1 VGFGKSSKSIMRL
14 AIGGFDG
21 MHYAHQKL
29 FSLSNEI
36 LVIEK
41 NSTLTPFESRCEYTN
56 LPCYFYNL
64 DEIKHLTHLEFIEK
78 LKKEFNP
85 SSIVIGY
92 DFRFGKNRLGTP
104 EILHQH
110 FDVTIVDEIQI
121 DNIGVHS
128 KVIREFLKNGFI
140 KKANKFLNHLYKIK
154 ATQIKGQGIGK
165 NELLAT
171 INLKPTYNY
180 IIPKDGVYLTLINKL
195 PSITFIGTRSTD
207 NNFSIETHVLNIEF
221 QMDNGELLEL
231 EFLELLRE
239 TKKFDNIFEL
249 KKAII
254 TDKENAIE
262 YFKKENYDIR

>member
-1 VGFGKSSKSIMRL
+1 MKL

-21 MHYAHQKL
+21 MHYAHQQL
-29 FSLSNEI
+29 FKQSDEI

-41 NSTLTPFESRCEYTN
+41 NSSLTPFKTRCVYTN
-56 LPCYFYNL
+56 LPCHFYNL

-85 SSIVIGY
+85 STIVIGY
-92 DFRFGKNRLGTP
+92 DFRFGKNRKGSP
-104 EILHQH
+104 EILKQY
-110 FDVTIVDEIQI
+110 FNVIIVDEIQI

-128 KVIREFLKNGFI
+128 KIIREFLKNGFI

-171 INLKPTYNY
+171 INLKPIYNY
-180 IIPKDGVYLTLINKL
+180 TIPRDGVYLTLLNKY

-207 NNFSIETHVLNIEF
+207 NNFSIETHILREYQENQNF
-221 QMDNGELLEL
+221 EL
-231 EFLELLRE
+231 EFLDFLRE
-239 TKKFDNIFEL
+239 TKKFNNILEL

-254 TDKENAIE
+254 TDKEKAIE

>member
-1 VGFGKSSKSIMRL
+1 MRL

-29 FSLSNEI
+29 FSLSDEI

-41 NSTLTPFESRCEYTN
+41 NSTLTPFETRCEYTN
-56 LPCYFYNL
+56 LPCHFYNL

-85 SSIVIGY
+85 SCIVIGY

-104 EILHQH
+104 EILKQH
-110 FDVTIVDEIQI
+110 FNVTIIDEIKI
-121 DNIGVHS
+121 ENIGVHS
-128 KVIREFLKNGFI
+128 RIIREFIKEGNI
-140 KKANKFLNHLYKIK
+140 KKATKFLDHLYKIK
-154 ATQIKGQGIGK
+154 ATQTKGQGIGK

-171 INLKPTYNY
+171 INLNPSHNY
-180 IIPKDGVYLTLINKL
+180 TIPKDGVYLTLLNKQ

-207 NNFSIETHVLNIEF
+207 NNFSIETHILGKYQENQNF
-221 QMDNGELLEL
+221 EL

-239 TKKFDNIFEL
+239 TKKFNNILEL

-254 TDKENAIE
+254 TDKEKAIE